1 MIPINFIRCPE
12 PIRMRENPLTSR
24 LLLYMELMRL
34 NRPIGILLLL
44 WPTLWGLWIA
54 GEGTPNP
61 LLVVIFS
68 LGVVLMRSAGC
79 VINDYADRA
88 IDLHVKRT
96 RDRPITSGK
105 VTEREA
111 LILFGLLITSAFL
124 LVLFLNTLTIVL
136 SIGGVLLAASYPFM
150 KRYTQLPQAYLGIAF
165 GWAIPM
171 AFAAQTGELDHRL
184 WLIFSAVVLWA
195 ISYDTMYA
203 MVDRD
208 DDLKIGVKSTAILF
222 GQYDRLVI
230 GLFQIAFL
238 LTLYLTGKAFDLG
251 IFYFAGLGAAVLMS
265 LYHQWLIRN
274 RERGDCLK
282 AFLHNNWLGAAVFAG
297 IVLDY
302 ILS

>member
-1 MIPINFIRCPE
+1 MNT
-12 PIRMRENPLTSR
+12 NALTSR

-54 GEGTPNP
+54 GEGSPNP
-61 LLVVIFS
+61 VLFLIFT
-68 LGVVLMRSAGC
+68 LGVILMRSAGC
-79 VINDYADRA
+79 VINDYADRE
-88 IDLHVKRT
+88 IDRHVKRT
-96 RDRPITSGK
+96 KERPITSGK

-111 LILFGLLITSAFL
+111 LILFTLLVSCAFL

-150 KRYTQLPQAYLGIAF
+150 KRYTHLPQAYLGIAF

-171 AFAAQTGELDHRL
+171 VFAAQTGELDSRL
-184 WLIFSAVVLWA
+184 WLIFAATVLWA

-222 GQYDRLVI
+222 GRYDKVII
-230 GLFQIAFL
+230 GLFQAAFL
-238 LTLYLTGKAFDLG
+238 LTLYLAGEAF
-251 IFYFAGLGAAVLMS
+251 GLGAYYNTGLGVAVLMS
-265 LYHQWLIRN
+265 FYHQWLIRN
-274 RERGDCLK
+274 RDRGDCLK

-297 IVLDY
+297 IFLDY
-302 ILS
+302 IF